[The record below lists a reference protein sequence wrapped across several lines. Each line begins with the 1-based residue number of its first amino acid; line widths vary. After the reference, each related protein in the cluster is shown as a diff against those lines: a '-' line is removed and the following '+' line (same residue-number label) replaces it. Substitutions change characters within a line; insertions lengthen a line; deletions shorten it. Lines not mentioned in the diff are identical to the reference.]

1 MSFEIK
7 GKLAI
12 IPLLTDTEKRF
23 IIAGDI
29 HGDLNSFSAIKKL
42 FIPDKDILIFL
53 GDYAD
58 RGANSIEVV
67 EGVQEL
73 LNNYPECIIPLK
85 GNHEEFTPDGKPTF
99 SPCTLIREAEIKR
112 GDWRAYFDKL
122 KTDFLEKLY
131 LSAIIPGYTLFVHG
145 GISSFIN
152 SQDDLI
158 NPNDLVKESIL
169 WSDPHESKGEYLN
182 PRGAGALFGIDIS
195 EIVSKRLNFKFI
207 IRSHEPRKASN
218 GPVVEQKG
226 RVVTVSSTNVYGGRP
241 FVLIIPFKDFPDSGN
256 KIGKYVYFL

>member
-1 MSFEIK
+1 MYFETR

-12 IPLLTDTEKRF
+12 ITLLTDSEKRF

-58 RGANSIEVV
+58 RGPNSVEVV
-67 EGVQEL
+67 EGVREL
-73 LNNYPECIIPLK
+73 LKNYPESIIPLK
-85 GNHEEFTPDGKPTF
+85 GNHEEFTPEGRPTF

-112 GDWRAYFDKL
+112 GDWRSYFDEL
-122 KTDFLEKLY
+122 KIDFLEKLY

-152 SQDDLI
+152 SQNDLI
-158 NPNDLVKESIL
+158 NPSDLVKESFL

-182 PRGAGALFGIDIS
+182 PRGAGALFGTDIS
-195 EIVSKRLNFKFI
+195 EIVTKRLDIKFI
-207 IRSHEPRKASN
+207 IRSHEPRKASS
-218 GPVVEQKG
+218 GPVLEHKG
-226 RVVTVSSTNVYGGRP
+226 RVVTVSTTNVYGGRP
-241 FVLIIPFKDFPDSGN
+241 FVLIIPFKDFPKDGN
-256 KIGKYVYFL
+256 DIKKYVFFL